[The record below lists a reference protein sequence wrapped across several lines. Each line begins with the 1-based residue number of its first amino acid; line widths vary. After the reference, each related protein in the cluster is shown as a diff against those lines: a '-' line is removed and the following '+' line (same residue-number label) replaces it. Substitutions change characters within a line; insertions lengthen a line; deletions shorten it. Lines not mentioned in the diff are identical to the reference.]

1 MNIRGIDHL
10 TPAELEKELAAGAR
24 FVFFEVCI
32 SIVFLTL
39 RRPTEVYFL
48 RANDLG
54 LVRGLPYTLTSLLLG
69 WWGVPWG
76 IIYTPLALLTNLSG
90 GCDVTS
96 QIRASLRNPPA

>member
-1 MNIRGIDHL
+1 MNIRGMDHL

-32 SIVFLTL
+32 SLIFLTL

-54 LVRGLPYTLTSLLLG
+54 VARGLPYTLTSLLLG

-76 IIYTPLALLTNLSG
+76 IIYTPLVLLTNVSG
-90 GCDVTS
+90 GCDVTR
-96 QIRASLRNPPA
+96 QVRAALRNPPA

>member
-32 SIVFLTL
+32 SLLFLTF
-39 RRPTEVYFL
+39 RRPSAVYL
-48 RANDLG
+48 LQPGDRG
-54 LVRGLPYTLTSLLLG
+54 LLRGLPYSLLTLLLG

-76 IIYTPLALLTNLSG
+76 LVYTPLALVTNFSG
-90 GCDVTS
+90 GCDITAQVVE
-96 QIRASLRNPPA
+96 RH

>member
-1 MNIRGIDHL
+1 VNIRGIDHL
-10 TPAELEKELAAGAR
+10 TPAELESELAAGAR

-32 SIVFLTL
+32 SLIFLTL
-39 RRPTEVYFL
+39 RRPTDVYFL

-54 LVRGLPYTLTSLLLG
+54 LARGLPYTLASLLLG

-76 IIYTPLALLTNLSG
+76 IIYTPLVLLTNLSG

-96 QIRASLRNPPA
+96 QIRAALRNPPA